1 MILLTNFSVH
11 AQVQKSIEEERKAL
25 LESRRQN
32 EVWEANQR
40 KILQE
45 AEAALAKNNEAI
57 KRLDEIENN
66 RKSNTELVLKEI
78 QAQIDGMSATQR
90 LVSRRASFYRCL
102 RSDVTDSGIADVN
115 KCMRLH
121 SIKPDAQEEAKI
133 KNWSELIGRTS
144 SQVKLDRTKLVY
156 ENQTKQNSVEF
167 STNALK
173 QLPNMH
179 KLQEEKEQALVKREK
194 DEVIVKEN
202 QHFINC
208 DANTPDISL
217 EAAVPYP
224 GAKFKGPFV
233 GVPRDNQDGL
243 GTCYA
248 NVAKNLL
255 VGTSKGEDVASF
267 LDVAVAYKGS
277 GGVVS
282 SALNGGDSCSALQ
295 SLEQKGFCP
304 QKNAP
309 MEQGQANPYTKAGL
323 FNGGGSIYDQAIL
336 VNLLQKFLV
345 GQKVLE
351 QGNKEFSEQLL
362 KQSKAIVHNIKLRPN
377 VKIPM
382 PIVRNQI
389 PGGWKMSELHAS
401 VLRKN
406 PGLSFDD
413 FNNEYQKEYRKF
425 YPAYVRGVVE
435 GKSRDEIFETFK
447 TKMDGFISKYNL
459 QNEMKYWKNIFIED
473 TNSDFKSPT
482 LKKDIADSVEF
493 MKVMSGHQGKSDQDF
508 LKFCDETMGDSLQF
522 LSALQ
527 PLIKHMSQSQ
537 MSTDDLYDKDG
548 KFRNPEELMQLV
560 IAPSCVDPGNRKKIA
575 PISCENGYMTVNNIK
590 KSSAPYGEKL
600 KQIRTRVVSSL
611 VQGYPLGNTFDRHIN
626 TIVGIRFN
634 RSLSR
639 CEYQIRESQD
649 ATTSWQSETQIF
661 DVMDALAEVRRK

>member
-1 MILLTNFSVH
+1 M
-11 AQVQKSIEEERKAL
+11 QRSIEEERKAL
-25 LESRRQN
+25 QESRKQN
-32 EVWEANQR
+32 EEWEAAQR

-45 AEAALAKNNEAI
+45 AEIALAKNKQALV
-57 KRLDEIENN
+57 RLDEVEKN

-78 QAQIDGMSATQR
+78 QARIDDMSTTQR
-90 LVSRRASFYRCL
+90 LVSRRASYYRCL
-102 RSDVTDSGIADVN
+102 RSDINDSGVADFN

-121 SIKPDAQEEAKI
+121 SIKTDSQEETQI
-133 KNWSELIGRTS
+133 KNWSELVGRSS

-156 ENQTKQNSVEF
+156 DIQTKQNSVDF
-167 STNALK
+167 SNSALK
-173 QLPNMH
+173 NLPMMKKH
-179 KLQEEKEQALVKREK
+179 QEEKEQALVKREK
-194 DEVIVKEN
+194 DEVIVKNN

-217 EAAVPYP
+217 EASVPYP

-255 VGTSKGEDVASF
+255 VGTSQGEDVASF
-267 LDVAVAYKGS
+267 LDVALAYKGA
-277 GGVVS
+277 GGVVT
-282 SALNGGDSCSALQ
+282 SALNGGDSCSALK
-295 SLEQKGFCP
+295 SIEEKGFCP

-309 MEQGQANPYTKAGL
+309 MEQGEENPYTKASL
-323 FNGGGSIYDQAIL
+323 LDGGGSIYDQAIL
-336 VNLLQKFLV
+336 VKLLQKFLV

-382 PIVRNQI
+382 PIVRNPI
-389 PGGWKMSELHAS
+389 PSGWKMIELHAS
-401 VLRKN
+401 VSKKN

-425 YPAYVRGVVE
+425 YPSYVRGVVE
-435 GKSRDEIFETFK
+435 GQSRDAIFEAFK
-447 TKMDGFISKYNL
+447 TKMDGWISKYGL
-459 QNEMKYWKNIFIED
+459 QNELKYWKNIFIED
-473 TNSDFKSPT
+473 TDHDFKSPT
-482 LKKDIADSVEF
+482 LKKDIAESVDF
-493 MKVMSGHQGKSDQDF
+493 MKVMSGHHGKSDQDF
-508 LKFCDETMGDSLQF
+508 LKFCDETMGDSFQF

-527 PLIKHMSQSQ
+527 PLIKHMSQSK

-548 KFRNPEELMQLV
+548 KFRNPEELMQMV
-560 IAPSCVDPGNRKKIA
+560 IAPSCVHADNRKKIA
-575 PISCENGYMTVNNIK
+575 PVSCENGYMTVKNIK
-590 KSSAPYGEKL
+590 DSPAPYGEKL
-600 KQIRTRVVSSL
+600 KQLRTRVVSSL

-634 RSLSR
+634 RTSNR

-649 ATTSWQSETQIF
+649 ATTSWQSETKIF